1 MDPII
6 VTGLNGR
13 PVEIDRNNP
22 LWKSARKLC
31 SGANLS
37 DPSHYHYVRGQVE
50 LLCAAYGLSAAD
62 SGGIVEAELI
72 KPPAMPAF
80 EMRRVTADGGEVIVC
95 GNETGGVTLT
105 ISGGGTK
112 ETAHTATV
120 ALSHENAQDLVGG
133 FQRALSHMHA
143 ALRVALDLAMTRWP
157 EVDLNVLAERADAA
171 E

>member
-6 VTGLNGR
+6 VTSLDGR
-13 PVEIDRNNP
+13 PTEINP
-22 LWKSARKLC
+22 NGLLWESARGLC

-62 SGGIVEAELI
+62 SGSIVEAELI
-72 KPPAMPAF
+72 KPPAIPAF
-80 EMRRVTADGGEVIVC
+80 EMRRVTADGGEVIVF

-105 ISGGGTK
+105 ISEGGTK

-143 ALRVALDLAMTRWP
+143 AEVAGHVLDWGGAFLKLD
-157 EVDLNVLAERADAA
+157 ESKES
-171 E
+171 